1 MGYIINNKKV
11 YRLMKVHNLLF
22 NQRIGSIGVPRQ
34 FVRFRKI
41 RAEKA
46 REHLCMDIKYIHIH
60 GAQRI
65 ALLLTVIDVYSS
77 KVLTHSYGLTSKK
90 EM

>member
-1 MGYIINNKKV
+1 
-11 YRLMKVHNLLF
+11 
-22 NQRIGSIGVPRQ
+22 
-34 FVRFRKI
+34 
-41 RAEKA
+41 
-46 REHLCMDIKYIHIH
+46 MDIKYIHIH